1 MVAEAGGSTLL
12 ESVAAGLQGAMRRQ
26 QGRSG
31 GVQKP
36 EKDKKKRATYN
47 PHAP

>member
-1 MVAEAGGSTLL
+1 
-12 ESVAAGLQGAMRRQ
+12 MRRQ

-36 EKDKKKRATYN
+36 EKDKKKLAVYN